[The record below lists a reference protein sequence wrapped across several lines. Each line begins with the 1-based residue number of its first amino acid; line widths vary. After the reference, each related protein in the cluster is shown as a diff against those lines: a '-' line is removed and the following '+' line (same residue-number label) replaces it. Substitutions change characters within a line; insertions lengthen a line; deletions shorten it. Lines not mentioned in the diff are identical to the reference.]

1 MNFGVSQSRAGED
14 VEKHRDSWK
23 AAKGD
28 DRPMEST
35 SVQCAEDQEKFYR
48 KHQEAL
54 QVGRRKAIWGPASIF
69 I

>member
-28 DRPMEST
+28 DR
-35 SVQCAEDQEKFYR
+35 
-48 KHQEAL
+48 